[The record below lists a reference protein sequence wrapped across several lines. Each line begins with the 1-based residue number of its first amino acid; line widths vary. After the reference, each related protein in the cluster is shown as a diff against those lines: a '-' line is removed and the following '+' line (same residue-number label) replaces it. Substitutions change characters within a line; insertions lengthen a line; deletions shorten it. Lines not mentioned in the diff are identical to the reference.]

1 VRIHVHSPAVASVA
15 KGAAT
20 LAVSAA
26 CLTMLFAGQDVMRRV
41 MTGGSA
47 EWGQSIA
54 LSGIDWT
61 LWALLCPVVLGI
73 GRRYRLDDRAHRVRN
88 LGVWIGLALASCL
101 FHGSVTGIV
110 LRESHLLGGVV
121 PPAALQSPRFLAMW
135 VSVSWSYNLMIF
147 GMVAGAL
154 HALFYYRDLR
164 ARDAT
169 QTELETRLAR
179 AELNVLRMQ
188 LQPHFL
194 FNALHTISSLM
205 ASDVTGARRV
215 IAALGA
221 LLRVSIDHTASQEVP
236 LQDELAFVD
245 RYVEIQLARFRQRL
259 TVQMRV
265 DSDVL
270 TAIVPSLVLQPLIEN
285 AIRHGV
291 ERSIRGGHVSV
302 RASRVGSQL
311 VLTVSDD
318 ASSHDGDAAWRSPA
332 PAGVGLTNIALRLA
346 QLYGA
351 SHEFHAGRNE
361 LGEFEVRMALPFRT
375 APDALIGAVS

>member
-1 VRIHVHSPAVASVA
+1 
-15 KGAAT
+15 
-20 LAVSAA
+20 
-26 CLTMLFAGQDVMRRV
+26 
-41 MTGGSA
+41 
-47 EWGQSIA
+47 
-54 LSGIDWT
+54 
-61 LWALLCPVVLGI
+61 
-73 GRRYRLDDRAHRVRN
+73 
-88 LGVWIGLALASCL
+88 
-101 FHGSVTGIV
+101 
-110 LRESHLLGGVV
+110 
-121 PPAALQSPRFLAMW
+121 
-135 VSVSWSYNLMIF
+135 MI
-147 GMVAGAL
+147 AGAL

-169 QTELETRLAR
+169 QAELETRLAR

-205 ASDVTGARRV
+205 ASDVTKARRV
-215 IAALGA
+215 ITALGD
-221 LLRVSIDHTASQEVP
+221 LLRVSTDHTASQEVP

-245 RYVEIQLARFRQRL
+245 RYLEIQRARFRQRL

-318 ASSHDGDAAWRSPA
+318 ASSHDADTASPTPA
-332 PAGVGLTNIALRLA
+332 PGGVGLTNIASRLA
-346 QLYGA
+346 QLYGPA
-351 SHEFHAGRNE
+351 HEFHAGRNE
-361 LGEFEVRMALPFRT
+361 SGEFEVRMAFPFRT
-375 APDALIGAVS
+375 APDASTRAVS